1 MRNPAAKGRTVDV
14 GRLMILPKLAFV
26 GSTHQAP
33 PWLLHAIRKH
43 GTLEAVCD
51 ESPRRDA
58 DVFQARWTYADV
70 AGLLREAEPAGVI
83 VFRPN
88 RERYGIVK
96 QCLGSGAS
104 VLIPGIPCGAT
115 RWDRLATMSKLS
127 GRTVLSASPA
137 RFAPGV
143 SVARRLIESGKFGT
157 PMSLALHI
165 TRRGAPREGLD
176 DQGPVAADQV
186 FEAADLVQTLIG
198 PIREVTSVAHQEG
211 ALMVVGRTIADTPF
225 CLDLHASGPPE
236 SLGLELELRS
246 VDGTCMRIEKTG
258 QLFCGNG
265 SRVDA
270 MYRPTL
276 ATSDPAVELGYDGL
290 VGEFVRWVAAGS
302 GVPADSVPSASVIAS
317 SEAILSSARSGHRVA
332 VKHRPPAKYGRGAAA
347 ELAEPV

>member
-1 MRNPAAKGRTVDV
+1 
-14 GRLMILPKLAFV
+14 MILPKLAFV

-33 PWLLHAIRKH
+33 PWLIHSIRKH

-58 DVFQARWTYADV
+58 DVFQARWMYSDV
-70 AGLLREAEPAGVI
+70 AALLREAEPAGVI

-88 RERYGIVK
+88 NERFGIIK

-104 VLIPGIPCGAT
+104 VLVPGIPCGAA
-115 RWDRLATMSKLS
+115 RWDRVATMSKLA
-127 GRTVLSASPA
+127 GRTVVSASPA

-165 TRRGAPREGLD
+165 TRRGTPREGLD

-198 PIREVTSVAHQEG
+198 SIREVTSVAHQEG
-211 ALMVVGRTIADTPF
+211 ALMVVGRTMTDTPF
-225 CLDLHASGPPE
+225 SLNLHASGPPE

-276 ATSDPAVELGYDGL
+276 ATSDPAVELGFDGL

-302 GVPADSVPSASVIAS
+302 TMAADSVPCASVIAS
-317 SEAILSSARSGHRVA
+317 SEAILSSARSGHKVA
-332 VKHRPPAKYGRGAAA
+332 VKRRAPLNYGQGPTTSRAQ
-347 ELAEPV
+347 PVG

>member
-1 MRNPAAKGRTVDV
+1 
-14 GRLMILPKLAFV
+14 MISPKLAFI

-33 PWLLHAIRKH
+33 AWLIHAIRKH

-58 DVFQARWTYADV
+58 DVFQARWIYSNVDD
-70 AGLLREAEPAGVI
+70 LLREAEPSGVI
-83 VFRPN
+83 VLRPC
-88 RERYGIVK
+88 RERYGIIK

-104 VLIPGIPCGAT
+104 VLIPGIPCALA
-115 RWDRLATMSKLS
+115 RWDRLATMSKLA

-198 PIREVTSVAHQEG
+198 SIREVTSAAHQEG
-211 ALMVVGRTIADTPF
+211 TMMVVGRTTADTPF
-225 CLDLHASGPPE
+225 CLELHASGPPE
-236 SLGLELELRS
+236 TLGLELELRS
-246 VDGTCMRIEKTG
+246 VDGTCMRIEKSG
-258 QLFCGNG
+258 QLFCSNG

-290 VGEFVRWVAAGS
+290 VGEFVRWVVAG
-302 GVPADSVPSASVIAS
+302 GAVPADSTPFETVIAA
-317 SEAILSSARSGHRVA
+317 SEAILSSARSGHKVS
-332 VKHRPPAKYGRGAAA
+332 VKRRPPVFIDRRAAV
-347 ELAEPV
+347 EPARPVG